1 VIYELEPETVW
12 KLQWSAAGLPT
23 IMDVQIL
30 AGDALFLGL
39 GEELRRALLADESR
53 QTAVERGDGTLPAIR
68 VKRA

>member
-1 VIYELEPETVW
+1 
-12 KLQWSAAGLPT
+12 
-23 IMDVQIL
+23 VQIL

-53 QTAVERGDGTLPAIR
+53 QTAVERGDGALPAIR